1 MIFALHR
8 AQYWHTVA
16 GIQVKV
22 LVSVLAHVSASVS
35 ANILVNGSADI
46 RLSKTYKNKKAVL
59 RERPFNYLSLPVNFT
74 LLAFT
79 YVTERLLVLVQA
91 GH

>member
-8 AQYWHTVA
+8 AQCWHTVA

-35 ANILVNGSADI
+35 ANILNGSADI

-74 LLAFT
+74 LLAFM